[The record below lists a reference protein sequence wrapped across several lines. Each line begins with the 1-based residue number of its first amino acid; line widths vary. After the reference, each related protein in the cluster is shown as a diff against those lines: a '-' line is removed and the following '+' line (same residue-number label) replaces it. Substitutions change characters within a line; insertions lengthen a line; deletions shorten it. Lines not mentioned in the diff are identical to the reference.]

1 MEDDDFTK
9 EADPETKRLVNLVK
23 VTLRILGLSNREVA
37 RRLGMSPS
45 YLSKLLSG
53 SADIRLDHVIRI
65 CKAAEMEP
73 AELFGLAYPLPAPRT
88 SVTQARLREMLQGI
102 IPQSSPPPPPPQE
115 RERSTEREIHDML
128 RAALERLTRGN
139 GGT

>member
-1 MEDDDFTK
+1 MDDDFTK

-53 SADIRLDHVIRI
+53 AADLRLDHLIRI
-65 CKAAEMEP
+65 CKAVEMEP
-73 AELFGLAYPLPAPRT
+73 AEFFGLAYPLPALRA
-88 SVTQARLREMLQGI
+88 SVTQGRLREMLHDLL
-102 IPQSSPPPPPPQE
+102 PMSSPPPPPLPPLVERASEKEIQE
-115 RERSTEREIHDML
+115 LLRS
-128 RAALERLTRGN
+128 ALERFTRGN
-139 GGT
+139 GT

>member
-1 MEDDDFTK
+1 MDDDFTK
-9 EADPETKRLVNLVK
+9 EADPETKRLVSLIK

-53 SADIRLDHVIRI
+53 AADIRLDHVVRI
-65 CKAAEMEP
+65 CKAAGMEP
-73 AELFGLAYPLPAPRT
+73 AEFFGLAYPLSAPRT
-88 SVTQARLREMLQGI
+88 SVTQGRLREMLQGI
-102 IPQSSPPPPPPQE
+102 VPLSSPPPLPPLV
-115 RERSTEREIHDML
+115 ERSSEKEIHDML
-128 RAALERLTRGN
+128 KAALERLTRGN

>member
-1 MEDDDFTK
+1 MDDDFTK
-9 EADPETKRLVNLVK
+9 EADPETKRLVNLIK

-65 CKAAEMEP
+65 CKAVDMEP
-73 AELFGLAYPLPAPRT
+73 AELFGLAYPVAAPRP
-88 SVTQARLREMLQGI
+88 SLTQGRVREMLQGLVLQ
-102 IPQSSPPPPPPQE
+102 PPSPLLPAQE
-115 RERSTEREIHDML
+115 KERSTEREIYDML
-128 RAALERLTRGN
+128 RAALEKFTRGS